1 MSARVHLPN
10 SCSSSCS
17 WSFGNSLIGVGATDP
32 MRVPPA
38 MAFQMVWFDRRN
50 HDWYGSGAP
59 KTGLSPK
66 KGSLVAQNSCASAV
80 SLTSWSARALGLSS
94 LIHLAKELVLPLI
107 RPCNEVTFALSILK
121 LGEGPGWSASPS
133 LGTRVQ
139 LSQRGLWR
147 LGVFEKLRVGQYCLP
162 KKAKRLYLQ

>member
-1 MSARVHLPN
+1 MAARVHLPN

-66 KGSLVAQNSCASAV
+66 KGSLLAQNSCASAV
-80 SLTSWSARALGLSS
+80 SLTSWSAMALGLSS
-94 LIHLAKELVLPLI
+94 LIHLAKELVFPLMC
-107 RPCNEVTFALSILK
+107 PCKEVTLALRILK
-121 LGEGPGWSASPS
+121 LAWGPGRSASPS

-139 LSQRGLWR
+139 LVQRGLR
-147 LGVFEKLRVGQYCLP
+147 QFAVFEKLSIGQ
-162 KKAKRLYLQ
+162 